1 MENTIGNGQIRGL
14 DSYREGA
21 VPPNFLGTHQVDALE
36 QLANSNLEHVSSGWI
51 VIAHPSMP
59 IISHLTVRSLAD
71 RRLCRVT
78 RHSGREIAR
87 ITQNGRK
94 AWREIEAV
102 RARIHSAA

>member
-1 MENTIGNGQIRGL
+1 
-14 DSYREGA
+14 

-36 QLANSNLEHVSSGWI
+36 QLAKSNLEHFSSGWV

-59 IISHLTVRSLAD
+59 IISHMTVRSLAD
-71 RRLCRVT
+71 RGLCRMIQ
-78 RHSGREIAR
+78 HSGREIAR

>member
-1 MENTIGNGQIRGL
+1 MPVIL
-14 DSYREGA
+14 
-21 VPPNFLGTHQVDALE
+21 HQ
-36 QLANSNLEHVSSGWI
+36 
-51 VIAHPSMP
+51 
-59 IISHLTVRSLAD
+59 TVRSLAD
-71 RRLCRVT
+71 HDLCRII

>member
-1 MENTIGNGQIRGL
+1 MTER
-14 DSYREGA
+14 R
-21 VPPNFLGTHQVDALE
+21 VPPSFLGTHQVDALE
-36 QLANSNLEHVSSGWI
+36 QLAKSNLEHVSSGWI

-71 RRLCRVT
+71 RRLCRIT
-78 RHSGREIAR
+78 QHTGREIAR